1 MDVSLSE
8 EEETVCLVVHDYGIG
23 IPEKDRAHLFKP
35 FHRARNVGTIQGNG
49 LGLAIVRHA
58 VERHQGTLEIHSQ
71 ENIGT
76 EVIIQL
82 PLHPKSVNETVIASP
97 LIA

>member
-1 MDVSLSE
+1 M
-8 EEETVCLVVHDYGIG
+8 VHDYGIG